1 MTDLL
6 DLKPGQCRFPRGDEL
21 PFDFCAAPVSRGS
34 YCAEHVKVCFDPR
47 AKKDHRGLA
56 GMIYATEHTILHVGK
71 QHNRGRH
78 GDSMR
83 AHPPYTPDKVS
94 PIDEVF
100 ANSRIGEKPLLE
112 RVL

>member
-1 MTDLL
+1 MCDLL
-6 DLKPGQCRFPRGDEL
+6 DLKPGQCRFPRGDDL
-21 PFDFCAAPVSRGS
+21 PFSFCALPVTRGS
-34 YCAEHVKVCFDPR
+34 YCAEHARLCFDPR

-71 QHNRGRH
+71 QNSRGPH
-78 GDSMR
+78 GDHIGSR
-83 AHPPYTPDKVS
+83 AYVATDKVS